1 MPQPQKGVERP
12 DEAAAPGISGEA
24 SSELAELSFEASLE
38 RLEGVVDQLERGDLE
53 LEASL
58 VAFEEGV
65 RLSARCSQQ
74 LVDAEQRIETLT
86 QEGGSGGS
94 GGSWVSRPFDT
105 AEVDELDVEDEGEE
119 AS

>member
-12 DEAAAPGISGEA
+12 DEAAAAGISGET

-65 RLSARCSQQ
+65 RLSARCSEQ

-86 QEGGSGGS
+86 QEGGSGGT
-94 GGSWVSRPFDT
+94 WVSRSFDT
-105 AEVDELDVEDEGEE
+105 PEVDELDVEDEEEE

>member
-1 MPQPQKGVERP
+1 MSQPQKGVERP
-12 DEAAAPGISGEA
+12 DEAAAAGISGET

-86 QEGGSGGS
+86 QEGGS
-94 GGSWVSRPFDT
+94 WVSRPFDT